1 VKIAGVL
8 LTGGRSRRMGTDK
21 ATLVVGGETLGAR
34 SARLLSAVCDP
45 VVEVGGG
52 TTGLPSVR
60 EESRGEGPLVAFLA
74 GVDAIG
80 PADGF
85 VLLACDLPNLDEA
98 TLRLVADHPS
108 SGSVVPTVAG
118 ARQYGC
124 SRWSPAAVVAARDA
138 CATGERA
145 MKALLTA
152 GDAALVAAD
161 DRAAMLADADSP
173 DDLRRLGL
181 S

>member
-8 LTGGRSRRMGTDK
+8 LTGGRSSRMGADK
-21 ATLVVGGETLGAR
+21 ATLVVRGETLGVR
-34 SARLLSAVCDP
+34 SARILSAVCNA
-45 VVEVGGG
+45 VIEVGAG

-60 EESRGEGPLVAFLA
+60 EEPRGEGPLVAFLA
-74 GVDAIG
+74 GVAAVG

-98 TLRLVADHPS
+98 TLRMIASHPS
-108 SGSVVPTVAG
+108 RGSVVPTVAG
-118 ARQYGC
+118 ARQYAC
-124 SRWSPAAVVAARDA
+124 SRWSPAAVAQARDA

-145 MKALLTA
+145 MKALLVA
-152 GDAALVAAD
+152 GDATLVAAD
-161 DRAAMLADADSP
+161 ECAALLADADTP
-173 DDLRRLGL
+173 DDLHRLGL